1 MSNALVVHKAHLPKP
16 LLSVRA
22 AQYVRMST
30 DRQQYSIENQAAVI
44 ATYTHAHHLTLV
56 RTYKDEGE
64 SGLLLKNRS
73 GLLQLLEDVE
83 SNLADFGHLLVYD
96 VSRWGRFQDVDESA
110 HYEFVCRR
118 AGIKVVYC
126 AEQFENDGSMLAS
139 IVKNIKRVMAAEY
152 SRELSAKVYAGQCR
166 FARLGYKPCGH
177 AGYALVRE
185 LVDEKMQTR
194 RVMKKGDRKYLL
206 TDHIRIRPGDPMEI
220 AVVKWI
226 FERFLEVRSET
237 VIAWE
242 LNRKG
247 LVSSTG
253 APWTRA
259 AVGTVLRNESY
270 IGNLIFNRRSQKL
283 RQKAVKNPPEQW
295 IRSEG
300 CIEPIVAREVFFS
313 VRKIIEERRVDL
325 TEEEMLVRL
334 RKALLREGRLTPT
347 IIDRTP
353 GLPCSATCQTHFGN
367 FRNLYRLLGYTP
379 KRNYEFL
386 GFRSVWSQLRAKLVE
401 QVASAIKAA
410 GGRTSSG
417 GWSDSLRVNGRAC
430 LSVRAARWTPGQQ
443 PTHAP
448 YWSIEREACLP
459 DGWIAA
465 IRLAE
470 HNKTVLDYVLL
481 PTDGKVKRTIR
492 FSESARA
499 RRGILRFKTVN
510 GLVQAIVRQFVK
522 ARSTSRTRADPQSQP
537 PRARRRKAKLSPDR
551 AARRPTID

>member
-1 MSNALVVHKAHLPKP
+1 MGNELIVHKAHLPRS
-16 LLSVRA
+16 LLCVRA

-30 DRQQYSIENQAAVI
+30 DRQQYSIQNQAAVI
-44 ATYTHAHHLTLV
+44 AAYAHARNFTLV

-64 SGLLLKNRS
+64 SGLLIKNRT

-83 SNLADFGHLLVYD
+83 SNQADFGHLLVYD

-118 AGIKVVYC
+118 AGIKVAYC

-166 FARLGYKPCGH
+166 FARLGYKPCGR

-194 RVMKKGDRKYLL
+194 GVMKKGDRKYIL
-206 TDHIRIRPGDPMEI
+206 TDHIRIRPGAPKEI

-226 FERFLEVRSET
+226 FQRFFEVRSET

-242 LNRKG
+242 LNQKG

-259 AVGTVLRNESY
+259 AVGIVLRNESY
-270 IGNLIFNRRSQKL
+270 IGNLIFNRKSQKL
-283 RQKAVKNPPEQW
+283 RQAAVRNPPEQW

-300 CIEPIVAREVFFS
+300 CIEPIIDREVFFN
-313 VRKIIEERRVDL
+313 VRKIIEGRRVDL
-325 TEEEMLVRL
+325 SEEEMLVRL
-334 RKALLREGRLTPT
+334 RKTLLREGRLTPA

-367 FRNLYRLLGYTP
+367 FRNLYRLLGYIP

-386 GFRSVWSQLRAKLVE
+386 DSRPVWSELRAKLVE
-401 QVASAIKAA
+401 QAATAIEAA
-410 GGRTSSG
+410 GGRISSG
-417 GWSDSLRVNGRAC
+417 GWSDCLRVNGTAC
-430 LSVRAARWTPGQQ
+430 LSVRAARWTPGQK
-443 PTHAP
+443 PGHAP
-448 YWSIEREACLP
+448 HWSIEREASLP

-465 IRLAE
+465 IRLSE
-470 HNKTVLDYVLL
+470 HNKAVLDYVLL

-492 FSESARA
+492 FSETART
-499 RRGILRFKTVN
+499 RRGIMRFKTTT
-510 GLVQAIVRQFVK
+510 GLVQAITRRLIRTGPTQATPAPRNEK
-522 ARSTSRTRADPQSQP
+522 PKAARSKPGRIH
-537 PRARRRKAKLSPDR
+537 RRR
-551 AARRPTID
+551 

>member
-1 MSNALVVHKAHLPKP
+1 MSNALIVHKAHLPKP
-16 LLSVRA
+16 LLNVQA

-30 DRQQYSIENQAAVI
+30 DRQQYSIQNQAAVI
-44 ATYTHAHHLTLV
+44 AAYAHAHSLTLV

-64 SGLLLKNRS
+64 SGLLLKNRT

-83 SNLADFGHLLVYD
+83 SNQADFGHLLVYD
-96 VSRWGRFQDVDESA
+96 VSRWGRFQDIDESA

-118 AGIKVVYC
+118 AGIKVAYC
-126 AEQFENDGSMLAS
+126 AEQFENDGSMLGS

-166 FARLGYKPCGH
+166 FARLGYKPCGR

-194 RVMKKGDRKYLL
+194 RAMKKGERKYIL
-206 TDHIRIRPGDPMEI
+206 TDHIRIRPGDPMEV

-226 FERFLEVRSET
+226 FERFLEVKSET

-242 LNRKG
+242 LNQKG

-253 APWTRA
+253 AAWSRA
-259 AVGTVLRNESY
+259 AVGAVLRNESY
-270 IGNLIFNRRSQKL
+270 IGNLIFNRKSQKL
-283 RQKAVKNPPEQW
+283 RQTAVKNPPEQW

-300 CIEPIVAREVFFS
+300 CIEPIVDREVFFS

-325 TEEEMLVRL
+325 SEEEMLFRL
-334 RKALLREGRLTPT
+334 RKALFREGRLTPT

-386 GFRSVWSQLRAKLVE
+386 DARPIWSEFRSKLVE
-401 QVASAIKAA
+401 QAAAAIKAA
-410 GGRTSSG
+410 GGRISSG
-417 GWSDSLRVNGRAC
+417 GWSDCVRVNGMAC
-430 LSVRAARWTPGQQ
+430 LSVRAARWTPGQK

-459 DGWIAA
+459 HGWIAA

-470 HNKTVLDYVLL
+470 HNKAVLDYVLL
-481 PTDGKVKRTIR
+481 PTDGKMKRTIR
-492 FSESARA
+492 FSEKSRA
-499 RRGILRFKTVN
+499 RRGITRFKTVN
-510 GLVQAIVRQFVK
+510 GLIQAVVRRLIKPDPTSHIAQGPKGKRPK
-522 ARSTSRTRADPQSQP
+522 AQP
-537 PRARRRKAKLSPDR
+537 SKTKTIRRRR
-551 AARRPTID
+551 